1 VRYSGKERDA
11 TGLYHYGYRYYQ
23 PWSGRWLSA
32 DPAGTVDGL
41 NLFRMCRNNP
51 VTLVD
56 SSGLAPVA
64 LYLGLLIA
72 AAALAYILFGYRPE
86 QLQSISN
93 PRKIAAWAP
102 ESINSDYI
110 TTHMVRGDD
119 SDFYQKSA
127 EDVLATRDIF
137 SAALVNT
144 KEVKQTHGE
153 RGYRYTGT
161 YAESGFIV
169 ELPPQNII
177 ATHEHDISFPT
188 HIGRQG
194 KAGEV
199 NSPYKLADTIVR
211 PPVAGYSFTGKP
223 FPRIKSYINMLSPE
237 ELINK
242 RPEAEKLLPDRTL
255 YRNEILVI
263 GKPDVRVHDDYPP
276 TERVKVRGI
285 LVASERADGAISNET
300 NTRVNRLQKVN
311 PDLPV
316 FMLGNRRLEQIN
328 SKVKKH

>member
-1 VRYSGKERDA
+1 
-11 TGLYHYGYRYYQ
+11 
-23 PWSGRWLSA
+23 
-32 DPAGTVDGL
+32 TVDGL

-56 SSGLAPVA
+56 STGLAPVA

-72 AAALAYILFGYRPE
+72 AAALVYILFGYRSE
-86 QLQSISN
+86 QLQSISD
-93 PRKIAAWAP
+93 PRKIATWAP

-194 KAGEV
+194 KTGEV
-199 NSPYKLADTIVR
+199 SSPYKLADTIVR